1 MSETLIVSSRGQ
13 ITLPASLRKRL
24 GIKGGD
30 VMIMEDQGDNI
41 VLKPGMV
48 VEIEQYKDSQIA
60 QWDAEDKLSELQ
72 RKKILAGLKNNKK

>member
-30 VMIMEDQGDNI
+30 VMILEDQGDNI

-60 QWDAEDKLSELQ
+60 QWDAEDKLSKLQ
-72 RKKILAGLKNNKK
+72 RKNILAGLKNKK